1 MPASIPDLMT
11 YLKTRRSSLSLTL
24 EAPGPSR
31 EQIEEIVTV
40 ASRVPDHGKL
50 APWRFEAWSTKR
62 REALHAALSQHLH
75 INQDRMDG
83 EDTGKLQQQT
93 DKLLHGP
100 TLLVCVSTA
109 KDHPKIPLW
118 EQHLSA
124 GAACMNTLMAANAL
138 GFEAQ
143 WLTAWYVYDETT
155 APVLGLGDGE
165 RIAGLIHIGSTNGAK
180 SERPRPPLETILK
193 HIEE

>member
-1 MPASIPDLMT
+1 MT
-11 YLKTRRSSLSLTL
+11 YLTTRRSALSLTL

-31 EQIEEIVTV
+31 DQIEEIVTV

-50 APWRFEAWSTKR
+50 APWRFETWSAKR
-62 REALHAALSQHLH
+62 REALHVALSQHLEA
-75 INQDRMDG
+75 NQDTMPG
-83 EDTGKLQQQT
+83 EDIGKLQQQT

-100 TLLVCVSTA
+100 TLLVCISTA
-109 KDHPKIPLW
+109 KEHPKIPLW

-155 APVLGLGDGE
+155 APILGLAKSE
-165 RIAGLIHIGSTNGAK
+165 RIAGLIHVGSTSVAK
-180 SERPRPPLETILK
+180 SERPRPPLDTILK
-193 HIEE
+193 HIQE